1 MGRRPVTDMAIAE
14 AFVRFGGD
22 RNVVARETGTFQQAV
37 SRSLQKPSVIAEIR
51 RLEEQRLVVEG
62 LPAAIDCLLSI
73 TTDKKAP
80 AGARVMAAKVLLDRT
95 LGGNEGAAGDKPD
108 HELTSAEIVKR
119 IEAFEALAAARA
131 ANVTP
136 ATPTPTPTLAP
147 VDHVDLF
154 G

>member
-1 MGRRPVTDMAIAE
+1 MRLGVSDEQVAA
-14 AFVRFGGD
+14 AFVDLNGSRAA
-22 RNVVARETGTFQQAV
+22 VAAMTGVLPQNI
-37 SRSLQKPSVIAEIR
+37 SRALGKPHVIAEIR
-51 RLEEQRLVVEG
+51 RLEEQRLVTEG
-62 LPAAIDCLLSI
+62 LPAAINCLLEI
-73 TTDKKAP
+73 TTNKKAP

-119 IEAFEALAAARA
+119 IEAFEAMAAARA